1 MEVILLDKIDKL
13 GTLGEVCKVKPGYA
27 RNFLFPQKKALPATE
42 ESKKQYESMR
52 GNLEQQLK
60 DKLDFSS
67 AQAEKT
73 RDLQLSFSR
82 RASEEG
88 KLYGS
93 ITINDVLAELTAREV
108 QVEKKQINMPEGAI
122 RHTGEFVA
130 ELRFDAD
137 NVVELPIE
145 VIPLVQEN

>member
-13 GTLGEVCKVKPGYA
+13 GNLGEVCKVKSGYA
-27 RNFLFPQKKALPATE
+27 RNFLFPQKKALPASE
-42 ESKKQYESMR
+42 ESKKKYEAMR
-52 GNLEQQLK
+52 IELEQKLQE
-60 DKLDFSS
+60 KLDLSKS
-67 AQAEKT
+67 WADKA

-93 ITINDVLAELTAREV
+93 ININDIADALKEKNV
-108 QVEKKQINMPEGAI
+108 QVEKKQINMFGGAI
-122 RHTGEFVA
+122 RHTGEFTV

-145 VIPLVQEN
+145 VTPLVQES